1 MGTICIKKLKLNKF
15 RVVCIP
21 SNKDLFM
28 RVGPRS
34 NPNFEDGQ
42 VANYT
47 NGGLEALD
55 EMEAQLIKESQMP
68 LDTKV

>member
-1 MGTICIKKLKLNKF
+1 MGTTCIKKLKLNKF
-15 RVVCIP
+15 RVVSIP

-28 RVGPRS
+28 RVGPR
-34 NPNFEDGQ
+34 PNVNIPDGQ

-55 EMEAQLIKESQMP
+55 EMEAQLIKDSQMP
-68 LDTKV
+68 IDTKI